1 MAGDSPTDTPK
12 KWWWLVAVAVPV
24 AVAVIAIVPDMLP
37 SGVGGGGD
45 TFRVIGSQFNDEVT
59 FNTFSVVVD
68 QADQAGI
75 KLSDGELETL
85 RQALSLAQS
94 RQFDA
99 AIPLLESL
107 EDVAAVPAVLNNL
120 GAAYRAT
127 GDHEAAR
134 RYFQKALARDPTAQA
149 AQINLGALD
158 ELAPQEESVSSP
170 TAKHVTSNIPN
181 VRVELIEFS
190 RFENTITLKLR
201 YINAGEEDQSR
212 DLGWGS
218 YLMDEITGKR
228 FEKTATSSQGYQ
240 VIVSAGGS
248 IDYWV
253 KYTLPEGEMPKYLT
267 AVLYHGVLLEHL
279 AVPE

>member
-1 MAGDSPTDTPK
+1 MAVDKSIDPAK
-12 KWWWLVAVAVPV
+12 KWWWLVAVAVPIV
-24 AVAVIAIVPDMLP
+24 VGVIAIVPDML
-37 SGVGGGGD
+37 STGTDGGGD
-45 TFRVIGSQFNDEVT
+45 TFRVIGTQFKHEVT
-59 FNTFSVVVD
+59 FNAFHVVVD
-68 QADQAGI
+68 QANQAGI
-75 KLSDGELETL
+75 ELSDGELETL
-85 RQALSLAQS
+85 RQALNLAQS

-107 EDVAAVPAVLNNL
+107 EEVAPVPAVLNNL
-120 GAAYRAT
+120 GAAYLAT
-127 GDHEAAR
+127 GEREAAR
-134 RYFQKALARDPTAQA
+134 RYFQATVARDPKEQA

-228 FEKTATSSQGYQ
+228 FEKTATFSQGYQ
-240 VIVSAGGS
+240 VIVPAGGS

-267 AVLYHGVLLEHL
+267 AVFYYGVLLEHL